1 MQETRMANIDVQ
13 GTEARHGWR
22 FKVTVADGKGQ
33 SVHDVAL
40 TRPDYE
46 RLVGREVLP
55 AELVRES
62 FAFLLEREPREAI
75 LAQFNLPVIG
85 RYFPEFESE
94 IRERLARRD

>member
-1 MQETRMANIDVQ
+1 MASIDVQ

-22 FKVTVADGKGQ
+22 FKVTVVDGAGT

-40 TRPDYE
+40 TRPDYD
-46 RLVGREVLP
+46 RLVGTAVRPED
-55 AELVRES
+55 LVRES

-85 RYFPEFESE
+85 RYFPEFESQ
-94 IRERLARRD
+94 IRQRLGRGS